1 MINNLAKIIKIF
13 FYIFI
18 TFSLIQSSVKAAE
31 AKIILKVNNSII
43 TNKDIENEINYL
55 IAFNEELSSLE
66 SKDLNNIGKNSLLRE
81 IIKKDE
87 LEKYYDLDEESKQL
101 SKIVRDFYLR
111 INLENEEQFK
121 LFLKNKNVNYDSFKK
136 KIGIEVLWNRFI
148 YEKYNKLLDID
159 ESLIK
164 EKLDKK
170 IKLKNEIDSFF
181 ISELLFI
188 SESKSEFDLKYSKI
202 LDSINTVGFDSTAR
216 IYSIA
221 DSSKYG
227 GEIGWISENQLSK
240 EILDIV
246 QNIDL
251 GEFSKPINTPSGFLI
266 ILLENKKK
274 ELANLNYD
282 DELKNML
289 KNERDK
295 QLNQYSSLYYK
306 RIEKK
311 SIINEL

>member
-136 KIGIEVLWNRFI
+136 KISIEVSWNRFI

-251 GEFSKPINTPSGFLI
+251 GEFSNPINTPSGFLI

>member
-1 MINNLAKIIKIF
+1 MIH
-13 FYIFI
+13 
-18 TFSLIQSSVKAAE
+18 S
-31 AKIILKVNNSII
+31 
-43 TNKDIENEINYL
+43 
-55 IAFNEELSSLE
+55 
-66 SKDLNNIGKNSLLRE
+66 
-81 IIKKDE
+81 
-87 LEKYYDLDEESKQL
+87 
-101 SKIVRDFYLR
+101 
-111 INLENEEQFK
+111 
-121 LFLKNKNVNYDSFKK
+121 KK
-136 KIGIEVLWNRFI
+136 KISIEVLWNRFI

-188 SESKSEFDLKYSKI
+188 SESKNEFDLKYSKI
-202 LDSINTVGFDSTAR
+202 LDNINTIGFDSTAR

-246 QNIDL
+246 QNIEL
-251 GEFSKPINTPSGFLI
+251 GEFSNPINTPSGFLI
-266 ILLENKKK
+266 ILLEDKKK

>member
-121 LFLKNKNVNYDSFKK
+121 LFLKNRNVNYDSFKK

-251 GEFSKPINTPSGFLI
+251 GEFSNPINTPSGFLI

-311 SIINEL
+311 VL

>member
-136 KIGIEVLWNRFI
+136 KISIEVLWNRFI

-251 GEFSKPINTPSGFLI
+251 GEFSNPINTPSGFLI

>member
-159 ESLIK
+159 ETLIK

-188 SESKSEFDLKYSKI
+188 SESKNEFDLKYSKI

>member
-121 LFLKNKNVNYDSFKK
+121 LFLKNRNVNYDSFKK

-251 GEFSKPINTPSGFLI
+251 GEFSNPINTPSGFLI
-266 ILLENKKK
+266 ILL
-274 ELANLNYD
+274 L
-282 DELKNML
+282 
-289 KNERDK
+289 
-295 QLNQYSSLYYK
+295 
-306 RIEKK
+306 
-311 SIINEL
+311 

>member
-188 SESKSEFDLKYSKI
+188 SESKNEFDLKYSKI

-251 GEFSKPINTPSGFLI
+251 GEFSNPINTPSGFLI

>member
-136 KIGIEVLWNRFI
+136 KISIEVLWNRFI

>member
-136 KIGIEVLWNRFI
+136 KISIEVLWNTFI

>member
-18 TFSLIQSSVKAAE
+18 IFSLIQSSVKAAE

-251 GEFSKPINTPSGFLI
+251 GEFSNPINTPSGFLI

>member
-251 GEFSKPINTPSGFLI
+251 GEFSNPINTPSGFLI

>member
-121 LFLKNKNVNYDSFKK
+121 LFLKNRNVNYDSFKK

-251 GEFSKPINTPSGFLI
+251 GEFSNPINTPSGFLI

>member
-136 KIGIEVLWNRFI
+136 KISIEVLWNRFI

-266 ILLENKKK
+266 ILLENKKN

>member
-1 MINNLAKIIKIF
+1 MIDNLTKIIKIF

-18 TFSLIQSSVKAAE
+18 TYSLIQSSVKATE

-55 IAFNEELSSLE
+55 IAFNEELSGLE

-136 KIGIEVLWNRFI
+136 KISIEVLWNRFI

-188 SESKSEFDLKYSKI
+188 SESKNEFDLKYSKI
-202 LDSINTVGFDSTAR
+202 LDNINTIGFDSTAR

-246 QNIDL
+246 QNIEL
-251 GEFSKPINTPSGFLI
+251 GEFSNPINTPSGFLI
-266 ILLENKKK
+266 ILLEDKKK

>member
-136 KIGIEVLWNRFI
+136 KISIEVLWNRFI

-188 SESKSEFDLKYSKI
+188 SESKNEFDLKYSKI

-251 GEFSKPINTPSGFLI
+251 GEFSNPINTPSGFLI

>member
-136 KIGIEVLWNRFI
+136 KISIEVLWNRFI

-159 ESLIK
+159 ETLIK

-188 SESKSEFDLKYSKI
+188 SESKNEFDLKYSKI

>member
-188 SESKSEFDLKYSKI
+188 SESKNEFDLKYSKI